1 MTNVVSAPP
10 MDPPN
15 TQDRSKVWE
24 IQTAD
29 DDILK
34 NQEKWIV
41 KSWTFYENYGVHIF
55 ALEDGTEIY
64 MLAERRYPLIRETL
78 KRMMELRLTTESEG
92 EAVFDLLRFILNRLM
107 SLGAKMGGGRGGG
120 SVGGSGTSPLLHS
133 KELASPK
140 KTALGKDISN
150 PLIGEPLEAD
160 KSEIYTLKG
169 EPLDTFLMK
178 DEEIKLN
185 HLKDSDDSIPI
196 PRVSVTP
203 LDSLDSFFDST
214 SIVMSPKHE
223 TIMDEVSAAALIISA
238 AYGKFG
244 APEDVN
250 TAESNSSVPHKVK
263 ETDIAQKDKKT
274 KQNGQN
280 RAREWKEHEN
290 PKPKAYLSSMDQLGP
305 T

>member
-1 MTNVVSAPP
+1 
-10 MDPPN
+10 
-15 TQDRSKVWE
+15 
-24 IQTAD
+24 
-29 DDILK
+29 
-34 NQEKWIV
+34 
-41 KSWTFYENYGVHIF
+41 
-55 ALEDGTEIY
+55 

-107 SLGAKMGGGRGGG
+107 SLGAKMGVRRIVECWFFDHTTNGHQFTMSNRHQELA
-120 SVGGSGTSPLLHS
+120 SPES
-133 KELASPK
+133 NGFCKELASPK

-250 TAESNSSVPHKVK
+250 TAESNSSIKFLLP
-263 ETDIAQKDKKT
+263 
-274 KQNGQN
+274 G
-280 RAREWKEHEN
+280 
-290 PKPKAYLSSMDQLGP
+290 
-305 T
+305 